1 MGSGAI
7 MIEVVRGYGK
17 FSRYRSVIVMEN
29 YLGGDIAHY
38 IRRFDDNYCCLWSID
53 NLRKKYVVWS
63 GGDRIYYYQ
72 RGHFLEALKNYHPND
87 FDFFIWNPD
96 VFEGVLS
103 Q

>member
-1 MGSGAI
+1 
-7 MIEVVRGYGK
+7 MIKVVK
-17 FSRYRSVIVMEN
+17 DSKVFQEYRSVVVVSS
-29 YLGGDIAHY
+29 YLEKDEAHF
-38 IRRFDDNYCCLWSID
+38 IKRVDDNGYCLWSID

-63 GGDRIYYYQ
+63 GGDRLYYYQ

-96 VFEGVLS
+96 VFDGVLS